1 MADKEEKKKSNGKPD
16 TDTPSKKKADEKGEQ
31 PAKSAKPKKPTPKV
45 AKDPVKEK
53 SENSGKKKTEK
64 KKSSE
69 LKKEVIESKE
79 KTKTKKSPE
88 KSNKKDYV
96 PRLYKRYLD
105 EIVSK
110 MTKRFGYENV
120 FEVPKLSKI
129 VLNIGMGEALQ
140 NNKVL
145 DAAVDVLTIISGQK
159 PIITKAKR
167 SVSNFK
173 LREGNPIGC
182 KVTLRNE
189 NMFDFLDRYIAVAI
203 PRIRDFR
210 GLSLKSFDGF
220 GNYNVGVKEQIIF
233 PEINYD
239 KVESIHGLDICI
251 VTTAKKDEEAMEL
264 LRYFGM
270 PFVESSEE
278 DENVQIG

>member
-1 MADKEEKKKSNGKPD
+1 
-16 TDTPSKKKADEKGEQ
+16 
-31 PAKSAKPKKPTPKV
+31 
-45 AKDPVKEK
+45 
-53 SENSGKKKTEK
+53 
-64 KKSSE
+64 
-69 LKKEVIESKE
+69 
-79 KTKTKKSPE
+79 
-88 KSNKKDYV
+88 
-96 PRLYKRYLD
+96 
-105 EIVSK
+105 
-110 MTKRFGYENV
+110 
-120 FEVPKLSKI
+120 
-129 VLNIGMGEALQ
+129 
-140 NNKVL
+140 
-145 DAAVDVLTIISGQK
+145 
-159 PIITKAKR
+159 
-167 SVSNFK
+167 
-173 LREGNPIGC
+173 
-182 KVTLRNE
+182 
-189 NMFDFLDRYIAVAI
+189 MFDFLDRYIAVAI